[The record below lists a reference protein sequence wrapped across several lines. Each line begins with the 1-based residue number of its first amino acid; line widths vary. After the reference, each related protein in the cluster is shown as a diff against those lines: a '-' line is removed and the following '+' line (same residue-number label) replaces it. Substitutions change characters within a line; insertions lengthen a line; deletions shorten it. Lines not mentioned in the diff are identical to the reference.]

1 MALKTSLVISG
12 DASSAKAALREA
24 NAALA
29 KNTAELERSQRAA
42 AEADKAADAFTEAQ
56 TRAKTETERAAAA
69 LDKAETSL
77 EQYNVQ
83 VLETKTA
90 LDLLEAEQRS
100 AIQALQEASGATAAA
115 EKSVGS
121 LAAAQSLAKVEAD
134 QTRVAFESVEAS
146 LSQYDVQVLET
157 KTALDLLEAEQR
169 SAIQALQEARGATAA
184 AEKSVGSLAA
194 AQSLAKVGADQTR
207 IAFESAEASLA
218 QYDVQVLETKTALGL
233 FEAEQRTAIRAL
245 QDGEVGL
252 QRSTVSAGQ
261 ARAGYQNLGRQ
272 MQDVTV
278 MLQGGANIGT
288 IISTQGGQVA
298 DAVAM
303 MGGRFASVAEF
314 LAGPWGAAI
323 IVGVGLLA
331 NLAEGFISAGD
342 EAEKTEKKTR
352 SLVEVLNDSKSS
364 WEEVSQAAQDYANQQ
379 AKANET
385 TLHTIALEASAIEA
399 RLQNAMAI
407 RKQTQALIEQKLA
420 MANRAGEAASD
431 PNNPNAAIDSTEH
444 FGSLAEVGQLQ
455 AQLRSNQSDI
465 NALAAAASS
474 VKIKVA
480 DAIAGINSD
489 PSTKIKTGF
498 DELRRQARAAGLSVG
513 DLTSRLTTLNL
524 QEKAALDAESKREKA
539 ASKKPKKGAADTAAE
554 RAATFGQA
562 TDRRIQQIT
571 DQFSDLP
578 SGVERTNTAM
588 RELDRITGEITKKNP
603 PNLKELLGDIGN
615 ARSLIQDS
623 LNKPFE
629 DYLKQAREAAQ
640 IDRLLAAGKDDQ
652 AAALRDVLQLET
664 KTGRLNDEQLQAVLA
679 TVRAAREYSMVLRDQ
694 RAIIDTQVRAVQDMR
709 GALEQTVANSLRGRF
724 SVANVLNSLGN
735 AWVNITS
742 QKIVESVFG
751 NTLRALESRASGA
764 DRVEAAGDR
773 IAQSLDQGSSAV
785 MGFADMVGKARDAI
799 EQRVTSGISP
809 ASAASNSAGGDL
821 SASALNDLTAAF
833 DKAIGQK
840 SGASADGTTGPEI
853 VVNGRRKSADVSG
866 AGSLLVDMA
875 DGMLRSIGLK
885 TPVVIGQVLSK
896 SLAKIEKGIPDA
908 LGGAMTGQTVSKL
921 ILGQKGDGIGS
932 AIGGAIGQKMGEKFL
947 SKGLDQIGGK
957 LLGGLGSLGGPLG
970 SVLGGLAG
978 SLLGGLFSQAKTGY
992 TVVTNNST
1000 SSGGND
1006 AASKQQ
1012 TSTMGSSLQSTIQ
1025 AIADKFGAAVGD
1037 YAVSI
1042 GKRKDYYRVSASGSS
1057 HVSDKY
1063 FSRNNPDALYDGQDA
1078 AQALSLAIQNAISD
1092 GAIKGVS
1099 AAVQKAL
1106 KSSSDIDK
1114 AIREALKV
1122 QDVELAIGGLGAEM
1136 EKQFR
1141 TFEVQAAE
1149 RMRIAKQ
1156 YGFDVIAIDKR
1167 NNEDRLKLAKQ
1178 LADQQVGT
1186 LQNLIDQMTSGGLFE
1201 GSSVDQRNAIL
1212 AQIATTK
1219 AEADKGTEG
1228 AADKLAQLLEQLNSV
1243 SKDAYGTTGGFAAD
1257 RQTILDAARDTIAK
1271 ANARIAAAEAAAKT
1285 DPALTTTNAAL
1296 DENNAQNADIISA
1309 LGQANVF
1316 LSKISASGSSTT
1328 SALAAL
1334 ARTS

>member
-24 NAALA
+24 DAALA

-42 AEADKAADAFTEAQ
+42 AEADKAVDALTEAQ

-69 LDKAETSL
+69 LDNAETSL

-90 LDLLEAEQRS
+90 LDLLEVEQRS
-100 AIQALQEASGATAAA
+100 AIQALQEARGATAAA

-146 LSQYDVQVLET
+146 L
-157 KTALDLLEAEQR
+157 
-169 SAIQALQEARGATAA
+169 
-184 AEKSVGSLAA
+184 
-194 AQSLAKVGADQTR
+194 
-207 IAFESAEASLA
+207 A
-218 QYDVQVLETKTALGL
+218 QYDVQVLETKAALGV

-303 MGGRFASVAEF
+303 MGGRFAGVAEF

-323 IVGVGLLA
+323 IVGVGMLA
-331 NLAEGFISAGD
+331 NLAEGFLKAGD
-342 EAEKTEKKTR
+342 AAHENAAALASVKVGSDALSSIQT
-352 SLVEVLNDSKSS
+352 SLGNVFDLTTGKMKDQTSAAIGLAKASILLAQAQAKQRLADANRTIDDANSKQLSFS
-364 WEEVSQAAQDYANQQ
+364 GGFGGGFSIDRQRPLEGQVASQFRNGAVNSSQAID
-379 AKANET
+379 
-385 TLHTIALEASAIEA
+385 TLKRWQERGKITDAVA
-399 RLQNAMAI
+399 
-407 RKQTQALIEQKLA
+407 TQ
-420 MANRAGEAASD
+420 
-431 PNNPNAAIDSTEH
+431 
-444 FGSLAEVGQLQ
+444 
-455 AQLRSNQSDI
+455 
-465 NALAAAASS
+465 LAAAIANAEAEARNLKEFDDAYNSLTSGKLGGEFIKPKKERKKKPKVDHS
-474 VKIKVA
+474 VEFGEDTARK
-480 DAIAGINSD
+480 IAGIAD
-489 PSTKIKTGF
+489 QF
-498 DELRRQARAAGLSVG
+498 A
-513 DLTSRLTTLNL
+513 DLPTVVEQSN
-524 QEKAALDAESKREKA
+524 KAMRDLDAIV
-539 ASKKPKKGAADTAAE
+539 ADIG
-554 RAATFGQA
+554 R
-562 TDRRIQQIT
+562 
-571 DQFSDLP
+571 
-578 SGVERTNTAM
+578 
-588 RELDRITGEITKKNP
+588 KHP
-603 PNLKELLGDIGN
+603 PNLKQLLSDIGN
-615 ARSLIQDS
+615 ARELIQAS

-629 DYLKQAREAAQ
+629 DYLKKAREAEQ
-640 IDRLLAAGKDDQ
+640 IDKLLIAGKTDQ
-652 AAALRDVLQLET
+652 ATALRDILQLET
-664 KTGRLNDEQLQAVLA
+664 KMGPLTAERLQSVLA
-679 TVRAAREYSMVLRDQ
+679 TVRAERERSMVLRDQ

-724 SVANVLNSLGN
+724 SVSNILSSLGN

-751 NTLRALESRASGA
+751 GTLRALEDRASGA
-764 DRVEAAGDR
+764 DRVQAAGEQ
-773 IAQSLDQGSSAV
+773 IAHSLDQGSSAV
-785 MGFADMVGKARDAI
+785 KSFADVINAARTSI
-799 EQRVTSGISP
+799 EQGAANPVGP
-809 ASAASNSAGGDL
+809 ASAASSSAGGDL
-821 SASALNDLTAAF
+821 SASALNDLTTAF

-840 SGASADGTTGPEI
+840 GGASADGITGPEI

-875 DGMLRSIGLK
+875 DGMLRSIGVK

-1167 NNEDRLKLAKQ
+1167 NNEDRIKLAKQ